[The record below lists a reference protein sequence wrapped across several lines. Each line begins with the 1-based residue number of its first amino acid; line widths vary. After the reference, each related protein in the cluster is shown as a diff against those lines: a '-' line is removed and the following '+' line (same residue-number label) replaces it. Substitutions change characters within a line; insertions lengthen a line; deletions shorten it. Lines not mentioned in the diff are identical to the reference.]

1 MTENNPIISIIINC
15 YNGAEY
21 LEETLQSAKNQSF
34 QDFEVI
40 FWDNHSSDRSKS
52 IFSEIKDERF
62 SYYLSPTHTK
72 LYKARNL
79 ALEKAN
85 GKYICFLDTDD
96 MMSKDRLKNK

>member
-52 IFSEIKDERF
+52 IFSEIKDEIF
-62 SYYLSPTHTK
+62 ILFEPYSHK
-72 LYKARNL
+72 
-79 ALEKAN
+79 
-85 GKYICFLDTDD
+85 II
-96 MMSKDRLKNK
+96 

>member
-40 FWDNHSSDRSKS
+40 FWDNHSSDKVKVFLVKLKMRD
-52 IFSEIKDERF
+52 F
-62 SYYLSPTHTK
+62 HT
-72 LYKARNL
+72 
-79 ALEKAN
+79 
-85 GKYICFLDTDD
+85 I
-96 MMSKDRLKNK
+96 

>member
-40 FWDNHSSDRSKS
+40 FWDNH
-52 IFSEIKDERF
+52 
-62 SYYLSPTHTK
+62 
-72 LYKARNL
+72 
-79 ALEKAN
+79 
-85 GKYICFLDTDD
+85 
-96 MMSKDRLKNK
+96 